1 MILLG
6 NKVNEI
12 AEKYFVN
19 NKKRPMISEVIQL
32 IESENSKRNKRSAI
46 LIKNQIILKKTIEFE
61 VEKKIEKIRTEK
73 KKIKLIPKKKSN
85 IILKVGDDVRILDSK
100 SIGTIDSIKK
110 NRAIV
115 NYGKF
120 TTQVDID
127 QLEYVK

>member
-19 NKKRPMISEVIQL
+19 NKKRPMISEAIQL

-46 LIKNQIILKKTIEFE
+46 LIKNQIILKKNIEFE

-100 SIGTIDSIKK
+100 SIGTIAVSFI
-110 NRAIV
+110 
-115 NYGKF
+115 
-120 TTQVDID
+120 TLDID
-127 QLEYVK
+127 DEYATNS

>member
-1 MILLG
+1 
-6 NKVNEI
+6 
-12 AEKYFVN
+12 
-19 NKKRPMISEVIQL
+19 MISEVIQL

-46 LIKNQIILKKTIEFE
+46 LIKNQIILKKNIEFE

>member
-12 AEKYFVN
+12 ADKYFVN

-32 IESENSKRNKRSAI
+32 IESENSKRKKRSAI
-46 LIKNQIILKKTIEFE
+46 VIKNQKILKKNIEFE

>member
-1 MILLG
+1 M
-6 NKVNEI
+6 
-12 AEKYFVN
+12 
-19 NKKRPMISEVIQL
+19 SQ
-32 IESENSKRNKRSAI
+32 
-46 LIKNQIILKKTIEFE
+46 
-61 VEKKIEKIRTEK
+61 KIRTEK